1 MVICP
6 VVLSTSLLFGGLFV
20 SLASLPSFLA
30 PLQYLSLFRYGFAG
44 LLKLEF
50 QHADA
55 VFDCSSADKELLAQR
70 VTDAGAPA
78 KLLGRLVKSLP
89 CPTPDGEHMSSACSG
104 RMQLLAHF
112 MDAGALFA
120 LLGRA
125 FRVLALS
132 SARSG
137 ARFGGGRGG
146 VSVRDDTIC

>member
-1 MVICP
+1 M
-6 VVLSTSLLFGGLFV
+6 
-20 SLASLPSFLA
+20 SLASLPRFLA

-70 VTDAGAPA
+70 VIDAGAPA

-89 CPTPDGEHMSSACSG
+89 CPTPDGETHVKRVLGDDAASRSIA
-104 RMQLLAHF
+104 

-120 LLGRA
+120 LLVA
-125 FRVLALS
+125 FRVLALRALERRTS
-132 SARSG
+132 SAV
-137 ARFGGGRGG
+137 A
-146 VSVRDDTIC
+146 VAKAKTA